1 MRKSRFSESQI
12 VSILKENENGPQ
24 VKDICREHGISTACF
39 YQWKAK
45 YSGLEA
51 SDLKRLKEL
60 EDENRRLKKMY
71 AVLVAFGSK
80 DSDSFSSKAL

>member
-12 VSILKENENGPQ
+12 VSILKEGENGRQ

-45 YSGLEA
+45 YGGLEA
-51 SDLKRLKEL
+51 SDLKRIKEL
-60 EDENRRLKKMY
+60 EDENNRLKKMY
-71 AVLVAFGSK
+71 ADIALENRAVK
-80 DSDSFSSKAL
+80 DLLGKL